1 MKKRFLS
8 LIISICMLLS
18 VFAVGVFGAS
28 TFPDVLSPDHDWAAT
43 QIAEMTDMGII
54 RGYTDGTFKP
64 DKAVNRIEALLLF
77 ARAAGIADVNNEKIV
92 EFAYEKYQ
100 YLLSDVDFG
109 AYESYKKE
117 VSFLLYS
124 GVVDEDDIVEYLA
137 DDAYL
142 EDFPRKDA
150 AKLLT
155 KLCTTKVSS
164 ASKKDLDFADLSDI
178 DSDYVPY
185 VAYVVGEKLMSG
197 VQKDDGTIC
206 FDGDKP
212 LSRAQ
217 ICILLYNIIKNLTIT
232 AEAGTVT
239 EVNTDAGTVDF
250 KNTDGNEKS
259 YIVPSDAKIVINGN
273 TSSVEDILAK
283 SEIVVVR
290 HGKSISAVHVFSP
303 RSNRTIK
310 GTVEA
315 VTSSKSFKKLSVK
328 DESGEIYTFYTADS
342 FDVTKDGVA
351 DSFSSIKKKDYDVVE
366 LLGSEIVS
374 IDRQTSEATVQGT
387 LQGINLESPITIE
400 VLTVDETTKK
410 ESLAKYTVSD
420 SATVRRNGSSATL
433 RDILVGEKVVLTI
446 TRGDVSKIVATTTSS
461 TVSGTV
467 KGINIG
473 AQSSLIISSD
483 STEKT
488 YQVAIDAKFVVGGQ
502 DADIYDLRLGNVVSL
517 TLSGTTATKVEQ
529 TSASATT
536 TKSGTVEASSASYG
550 YIDVIDANGA
560 SEKIFA
566 AKTGTSVSAKIIDG
580 ETGKEIAFKNIAA
593 GDYVIATGAYSN
605 GAFVAKTII
614 VTKSN

>member
-1 MKKRFLS
+1 MKIRFLS
-8 LIISICMLLS
+8 LIISVCMLLS
-18 VFAVGVFGAS
+18 VFSAGVYAAS

-77 ARAAGIADVNNEKIV
+77 ARAAGIADSSNEKIV

-109 AYESYKKE
+109 AYDSYKKE
-117 VSFLLYS
+117 VSFLLYN
-124 GVVDEDDIVEYLA
+124 GVVDEADIVEYLA
-137 DDAYL
+137 DGAYL

-164 ASKKDLDFADLSDI
+164 SSKNLEFADLSSI
-178 DSDYVPY
+178 ESSYLPY
-185 VAYVVGEKLMSG
+185 VSYVVGEKLMSG
-197 VQKDDGTIC
+197 VQKDDGSIC

-250 KNTDGNEKS
+250 KNADGNEKS
-259 YIVPSDAKIVINGN
+259 YIVPSDAKVVINGN
-273 TSSVEDILAK
+273 SSSISEILTK

-290 HGKSISAVHVFSP
+290 HGKSIHAVHVFSP

-315 VTSSKSFKKLSVK
+315 ALASKTFTKLSVK
-328 DESGEIYTFYTADS
+328 DEAGEIYTFYTADS
-342 FDVTKDGVA
+342 FKVTSDGVA
-351 DSFSSIKKKDYDVVE
+351 DSFSSIKTNDYVVVE

-387 LQGINLESPITIE
+387 LQGINLESPITID

-410 ESLAKYTVSD
+410 ESLATYTVSD
-420 SATVRRNGSSATL
+420 SVTIRRNGSSATL
-433 RDILVGEKVVLTI
+433 REILVGEKVVLTI
-446 TRGDVSKIVATTTSS
+446 KRGDVSKIVATTTNS
-461 TVSGTV
+461 TVSGTI

-473 AQSSLIISSD
+473 AQSSLVISSD

-488 YQVAIDAKFVVGGQ
+488 YQISLDAKFVVGGQ
-502 DADIYDLRLGNVVSL
+502 DADIYDLRLGNVVNL
-517 TLSGTTATKVEQ
+517 TLSGTTATKIEQ

-536 TKSGTVEASSASYG
+536 TKSGTVESASSAYG
-550 YIDVIDANGA
+550 YIDLIGSNGV

-580 ETGKEIAFKNIAA
+580 ETGKEIAFKNITA
-593 GDYVIATGAYSN
+593 GDYIIATGAYSN

-614 VTKSN
+614 VTKAN